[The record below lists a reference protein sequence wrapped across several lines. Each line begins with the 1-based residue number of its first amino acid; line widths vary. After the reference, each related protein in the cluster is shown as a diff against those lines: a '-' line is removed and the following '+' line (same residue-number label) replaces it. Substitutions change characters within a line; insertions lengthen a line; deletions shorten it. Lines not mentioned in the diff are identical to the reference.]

1 MHDGSPCP
9 GNEVLTSE
17 LSLFMSLT
25 EVKVDIC
32 RQALVRGIFHDFFEQ
47 SGKLTHHRTRDVLHE
62 LASVGDLHPNSA
74 SLQSELS
81 VDNSI
86 LNRNEV
92 FIESLSEIIPGSN
105 TFYDVPAVDESGWF
119 SGIELPSISLGEAN
133 AQPQLSFAPS
143 ESVRLESPP
152 KCEGH
157 ANATETLRKFGF
169 TTDDQDSF
177 LEPSN
182 FCSTN
187 ASTSNSD
194 TLSTSNESHNL
205 QSNEMRY
212 GYLPCW

>member
-1 MHDGSPCP
+1 MHDGPPSPR
-9 GNEVLTSE
+9 NEVLASK

-25 EVKVDIC
+25 EVQVVIY
-32 RQALVRGIFHDFFEQ
+32 RQALVRVMISLSSRVNWYIIPF
-47 SGKLTHHRTRDVLHE
+47 RDVLHE

-74 SLQSELS
+74 SLHSELS
-81 VDNSI
+81 VANDSI
-86 LNRNEV
+86 FNRNEV
-92 FIESLSEIIPGSN
+92 FIDSLSDIIPDSN
-105 TFYDVPAVDESGWF
+105 TFYDVPAVDESSWF

-143 ESVRLESPP
+143 ESVRPESPP
-152 KCEGH
+152 RCEGH

-182 FCSTN
+182 FCSKS
-187 ASTSNSD
+187 ASTSKAD
-194 TLSTSNESHNL
+194 ILPTSNESHNL

-212 GYLPCW
+212 GYLPC